1 MTSKRVLLPVS
12 EDACDPRRLLEL
24 VRAGDTSS
32 LDQITRCYGARLM
45 AAGRRHCRTSSEAED
60 AVQDALLIA
69 SRELESFRGEGSLEG
84 FLVRIV
90 ARACRRISRG
100 RKNDPTLHD
109 VEHSPVDSAS
119 SPEAEAER
127 RELGAAL
134 DQLLLALEPT
144 DRAILLLAELE
155 DYTGPQI
162 AAELRL
168 SAGAVRTR
176 LTRLRKRLREGL
188 APFVPLVGNAR

>member
-1 MTSKRVLLPVS
+1 MTSKRVLLPIS

-24 VRAGDTSS
+24 VRSGDAGS

-45 AAGRRHCRTSSEAED
+45 AAGRRHCRTFSEAED
-60 AVQDALLIA
+60 AVQDTLLIA
-69 SRELESFRGEGSLEG
+69 SSELASFRGEGSLEG

-100 RKNDPTLHD
+100 KKNDPALHD
-109 VEHSPVDSAS
+109 VEHSPIDTAS
-119 SPEAEAER
+119 SPEADAQR

-134 DQLLLALEPT
+134 DQLLLALEPS

-162 AAELRL
+162 ASELGL

-188 APFVPLVGNAR
+188 EPFVPLAASSQ

>member
-1 MTSKRVLLPVS
+1 MTAKRIQLPIT

-24 VRAGDTSS
+24 VRSGDAS
-32 LDQITRCYGARLM
+32 LLDTITRCYGARLM
-45 AAGRRHCRTSSEAED
+45 SAGRRHCRTASEAED
-60 AVQDALLIA
+60 AVQDALLSA
-69 SRELESFRGEGSLEG
+69 TNELTAFRGEGSLEG

-100 RKNDPTLHD
+100 RKNDPSLHEADYETLQ
-109 VEHSPVDSAS
+109 SAD
-119 SPEAEAER
+119 SPEADAER

-134 DQLLLALEPT
+134 DQLLLALDPN

-155 DYTGPQI
+155 GYTGPQI
-162 AAELRL
+162 AAELGI

-176 LTRLRKRLREGL
+176 LTRLRQRLRDGL
-188 APFVPLVGNAR
+188 TAFIEPAADPL